1 MELIY
6 TCSMCGY
13 EYDNSDGPFEA
24 LPDDWVCPLCGA
36 PKGLFEAK

>member
-1 MELIY
+1 MEKIY

-24 LPDDWVCPLCGA
+24 LPEDWVCPLCGA
-36 PKGLFEAK
+36 PKSLFEAK